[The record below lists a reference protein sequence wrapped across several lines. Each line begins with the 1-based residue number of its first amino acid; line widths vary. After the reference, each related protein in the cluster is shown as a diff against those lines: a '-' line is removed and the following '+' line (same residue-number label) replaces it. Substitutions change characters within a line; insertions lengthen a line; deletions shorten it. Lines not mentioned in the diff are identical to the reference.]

1 VAVSFIFGGHQRKQ
15 LTCHKSWTNI
25 ITSGM
30 IPLYDLGPLGSPKY
44 HQQSQ
49 NNWKYNK
56 YSQCTIFSIFPG
68 NVHQRC
74 RFYTTPWF
82 IHHSHVFIAYGL
94 SRTALNSVFRNLF
107 IYSVRPYVPI
117 WISPSSS
124 YAECKHPFSFKT
136 DIYIIVHRNMFAST
150 HPKYQRLLMF
160 N

>member
-1 VAVSFIFGGHQRKQ
+1 
-15 LTCHKSWTNI
+15 
-25 ITSGM
+25 M

-82 IHHSHVFIAYGL
+82 IHHSHVFITYGV

-117 WISPSSS
+117 WKYLLYFQLFWDCWWYLGLPSGPKS
-124 YAECKHPFSFKT
+124 YSG
-136 DIYIIVHRNMFAST
+136 IIPDVIMFVHDLWQVSCFLWCP
-150 HPKYQRLLMF
+150 PKMF
-160 N
+160 NNMHTLSWDINSCCTKVK